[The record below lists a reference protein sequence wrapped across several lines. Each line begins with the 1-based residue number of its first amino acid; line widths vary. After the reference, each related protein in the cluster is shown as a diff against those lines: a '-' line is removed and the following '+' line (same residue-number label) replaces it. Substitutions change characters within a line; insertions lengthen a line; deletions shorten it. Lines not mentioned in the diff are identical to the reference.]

1 MLAPQGAHQE
11 LESVRILIVLFA
23 VTAVIFWR
31 VVLKIALMVAATVIV
46 ILLTSGAVA
55 FFEGIDHIIK

>member
-23 VTAVIFWR
+23 ITAVIFWR
-31 VVLKIALMVAATVIV
+31 VVLRVTLMVTATVIV

-55 FFEGIDHIIK
+55 FFQGIHHIIK